1 MEMAYAVRR
10 RRFPSGMAGT
20 YPIVLGDD
28 SSDGFSWGSFLTN
41 IGTSAAQGAAG
52 AGVQAL
58 RQAIVGTP
66 KATVV
71 AAPVVAA
78 STGSSIPIYVWALG
92 GMGLVL
98 VLVMAMRR

>member
-1 MEMAYAVRR
+1 MAYAVRR

-20 YPIVLGDD
+20 YPIALGDGL
-28 SSDGFSWGSFLTN
+28 GFDWGSFATG
-41 IGTSAAQGAAG
+41 IGTSAAQGAAS

-58 RQAIVGTP
+58 RNVIVGASTP
-66 KATVV
+66 S
-71 AAPVVAA
+71 APAA
-78 STGSSIPIYVWALG
+78 SAPAAATASTVSSIPIYVWALG